1 LESLSLSYDHQY
13 SPGFVIAETLA
24 RGLQQNH
31 ARWTDFAERYV
42 NALTALAAELQR
54 NNAPRHAI
62 RKEVSDR
69 ANMSQGAASYL
80 VQLLDPGSRQRE
92 VLSRRIGIPVDRLID
107 DFCDGL
113 ASSDSV
119 QCDRGVGKV
128 HIVDMLGEL
137 LLEWPNAPQDGVVER
152 LIAATKQ
159 TAMVGDKPKALA
171 YLDALAACQRL
182 ASHRLGIESGLG
194 RQLSERLYRAALEA
208 PNNRVYHPA
217 RDIHNKLVAL
227 IDMGITPEH
236 SAFPRE
242 LCDEYLRGTAQA
254 TADDQRLA
262 LERYQRIL
270 ERLRTAGLSLEQ
282 AGVEQFMHAL
292 RQRLTTRYDLLAIS
306 VSEVD
311 RLLRDQQAQGRSLD
325 ANTIDRALAQWTAK
339 VVAR

>member
-1 LESLSLSYDHQY
+1 
-13 SPGFVIAETLA
+13 
-24 RGLQQNH
+24 
-31 ARWTDFAERYV
+31 
-42 NALTALAAELQR
+42 
-54 NNAPRHAI
+54 
-62 RKEVSDR
+62 
-69 ANMSQGAASYL
+69 
-80 VQLLDPGSRQRE
+80 
-92 VLSRRIGIPVDRLID
+92 
-107 DFCDGL
+107 
-113 ASSDSV
+113 
-119 QCDRGVGKV
+119 
-128 HIVDMLGEL
+128 MLGEL